1 MKPFDFY
8 PQTRIVFGTDRIDE
22 LGLLATELGAAR
34 VLVVSDQGIVAAGHT
49 GRGIAALEKEGLQ
62 TSLFDGVHE
71 NPTSDD
77 VEQGLIAAQCFD
89 PDLIVGLGGGSSM
102 DCAKGINF
110 LFCCGGKMQDY
121 WGIGK
126 ATGQLL
132 PMIAVPTTAGTGS
145 EAQSFALISDPQ
157 THEKMACGDRRA
169 AFRIAILDPQ
179 LTHTQ
184 PAQVTA
190 LTGMDAIAHALETYV
205 TSRRNAVSLAYSR
218 EAWRLLASHFV
229 RVLKEP
235 SDVEGRSGMQLGAC
249 FAGIAIENSMLGAAH
264 ALANPLTSRFGIVH
278 GQAVAV
284 MLPHVIRYN
293 AEAASE
299 WYREI
304 LSLTEHLD
312 GCPSP
317 TAEAAGLADFVSQMI
332 SQASLKSRLG
342 ELDVDKSQ
350 LPELAQQ
357 AAQQWTGTFNP
368 RRVNAE
374 DLQELY
380 RAAL

>member
-293 AEAASE
+293 AEAASK

>member
-229 RVLKEP
+229 PVLKEP

-264 ALANPLTSRFGIVH
+264 ALANPLTSHFGIVH

-293 AEAASE
+293 AEAASK

>member
-1 MKPFDFY
+1 MKPFDFH

-62 TSLFDGVHE
+62 TGLFDSVHE

-110 LFCCGGKMQDY
+110 LFCCGGKMKDY

-157 THEKMACGDRRA
+157 THEKMACGDPRA

-190 LTGMDAIAHALETYV
+190 LTGMDAIAHAVETYV

-235 SDVEGRSGMQLGAC
+235 NDVEGRSGMQLGAC
-249 FAGIAIENSMLGAAH
+249 FAGMAIENSMLGAAH
-264 ALANPLTSRFGIVH
+264 ALANPLTSHFGIVH

-304 LSLTEHLD
+304 LSFTEHLE

-317 TAEAAGLADFVSQMI
+317 TAEADGLADFVSHMI
-332 SQASLKSRLG
+332 SQSGLKSRLG
-342 ELDVDKSQ
+342 ELDIDKSQ